1 MASRDR
7 RAKDRRLGKKS
18 VSDDRRSNNRRTG
31 KERRE
36 ETRVPLELWMEEISG
51 DDVYFRRTGNVSIGG
66 VYFDRAIPH
75 SLGTVVTLKFALPG
89 DKEMVVARGEV
100 VSAAGSN
107 DGLGM
112 GVKFISVEGDGKKRI
127 KTYIRA
133 M

>member
-1 MASRDR
+1 MSSRDR
-7 RAKDRRLGKKS
+7 RAQDRRLGKKS
-18 VSDDRRSNNRRTG
+18 VSKDRRDKDRRTG
-31 KERRE
+31 SDRRDDV
-36 ETRVPLELWMEEISG
+36 RVPLELWMEEVSG

-89 DKEMVVARGEV
+89 DKEMVVARGQV

-112 GVKFISVEGDGKKRI
+112 GVKFISVEGDGQKRI
-127 KTYIRA
+127 KGYIRA